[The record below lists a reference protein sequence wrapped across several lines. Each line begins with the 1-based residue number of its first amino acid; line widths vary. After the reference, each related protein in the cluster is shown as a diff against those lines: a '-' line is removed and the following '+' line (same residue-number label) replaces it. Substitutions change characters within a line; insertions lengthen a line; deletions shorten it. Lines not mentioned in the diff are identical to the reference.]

1 LRLPGPLGQ
10 TFGIVG
16 GLILGEVGIRAG
28 IVSEAMVITV
38 AVTAVSSFASVD
50 REMGTVLRLLGLP
63 VMLSA
68 AFLGLYGFVMAL
80 LAIAVHV
87 AILRSYGVP
96 YLAPYPYY
104 QWSAAKDALT
114 KAPLR
119 SFRRRPAYMAGPDMQ
134 RQQPVRPPDNGK
146 GTDPPGAGEPADR
159 RRAPGHRSGERS
171 R

>member
-80 LAIAVHV
+80 LAIAIHV

-104 QWSAAKDALT
+104 
-114 KAPLR
+114 R
-119 SFRRRPAYMAGPDMQ
+119 SEERR
-134 RQQPVRPPDNGK
+134 VGK
-146 GTDPPGAGEPADR
+146 EC
-159 RRAPGHRSGERS
+159 RS
-171 R
+171 RGAAAH